1 MLFRYSFLNKIW
13 KPVHKIC
20 FVEKKSSFTGQGGQQ
35 MPAHMHQSSA
45 PQPDPP
51 LKELITSLSVTDR
64 PDLMI
69 FRKGSEGGAEGR
81 QLAKMRKKLKEKKDR
96 DDGSVVSNRSYSNH

>member
-1 MLFRYSFLNKIW
+1 M
-13 KPVHKIC
+13 
-20 FVEKKSSFTGQGGQQ
+20 EKKASFTGQGQQ
-35 MPAHMHQSSA
+35 MPPHMHQSSA

-69 FRKGSEGGAEGR
+69 FRKGSEGGVEGR
-81 QLAKMRKKLKEKKDR
+81 KLAKMRKKLRDKKDG
-96 DDGSVVSNRSYSNH
+96 DDGSVVSKITMPLDVLINNQNFIFLFDIS